1 MADFMGSD
9 DDTREST
16 SVLDDGYAVDFLKAF
31 VNDTGP
37 SDVGKSGGAVRTAA
51 AFTTS
56 AHVELGYCDGNVVNG

>member
-1 MADFMGSD
+1 MKESMNSNIFRVCVVSFSGRYLQMADFMGSD

-37 SDVGKSGGAVRTAA
+37 SDVGKS
-51 AFTTS
+51 
-56 AHVELGYCDGNVVNG
+56 